1 MGTPWCST
9 GGGSSHRRNGQ
20 NKRSTKAREIVKFR
34 GQKESEMEGDMR
46 AIIASYA
53 LMGRRPEMS
62 RSSLLG
68 IGVTFLMAL

>member
-1 MGTPWCST
+1 
-9 GGGSSHRRNGQ
+9 
-20 NKRSTKAREIVKFR
+20 
-34 GQKESEMEGDMR
+34 MEGDMR